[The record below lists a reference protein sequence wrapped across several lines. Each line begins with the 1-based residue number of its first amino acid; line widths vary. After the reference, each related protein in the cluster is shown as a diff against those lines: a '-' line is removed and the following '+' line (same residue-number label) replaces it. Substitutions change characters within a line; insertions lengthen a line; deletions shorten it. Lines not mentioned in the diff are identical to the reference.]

1 MEMVHFIPSGQRRL
15 AMLAAQAD
23 TAPALISGASG
34 TGKGAIARWIHS
46 NSPRAAHPFMTATRD
61 RSFVSQVA
69 EAQGG
74 TLVIPDIGEWPLG
87 EQKAILGFLKTKS
100 IPHAANASLP
110 MLLNVRLIAT
120 TDQVLEGRA
129 QGGLFNPELL
139 ARLNVFRIEMPPLVR
154 RMEEFDDIALG
165 IVGEITREVHKE
177 YLRNFSASAWEA
189 LRSYEWPGNIRELR
203 NVLRMAV
210 MASRG
215 DQIEAHDLPALGS
228 DRIDFRATSEQFE
241 KTYLLE
247 LLRTFDWEVD
257 RTCQMAR
264 MDRTTLLAKMQ
275 QYGIE
280 LDRER
285 ETPSPTV

>member
-1 MEMVHFIPSGQRRL
+1 MEMVHFIPPGQRRL

-46 NSPRAAHPFMTATRD
+46 NSPRTAHPFLTATRD
-61 RSFVSQVA
+61 RSFISQIA

-74 TLVIPDIGEWPLG
+74 TMVIPDIGEWPLG
-87 EQKAILGFLKTKS
+87 EQKAILNFLKTKS
-100 IPHAANASLP
+100 VPHAGNTSLP
-110 MLLNVRLIAT
+110 ILLNVRLIAT

-165 IVGEITREVHKE
+165 VLGEITREVHKE
-177 YLRNFSASAWEA
+177 YLRTFSAAAWDS
-189 LRSYEWPGNIRELR
+189 LRSYQWPGNIRELR

-210 MASRG
+210 IASRG
-215 DQIEAHDLPALGS
+215 DQIEAHDLPDLGS
-228 DRIDFRATSEQFE
+228 DRIDFRATREQFE
-241 KTYLLE
+241 RTYLLE
-247 LLRTFDWEVD
+247 ILRTFDWDVE
-257 RTCQMAR
+257 RTCQIAQ
-264 MDRTTLLAKMQ
+264 MDRATLIAKMQ
-275 QYGIE
+275 QYGIGPQ
-280 LDRER
+280 R
-285 ETPSPTV
+285 ETSPEPTL